1 MPASNRVCQTLLK
14 PGIKA
19 QVAMCLCYCSSL
31 MGCNMGWHSGWM
43 TQLQP
48 WILCRPV
55 ACCIATFLL
64 GYVSDDIAV
73 AGFKQKL
80 VEFGPCTQLTGVT
93 PFLYRDTHLEIRV
106 TFHLQQPSGRPH
118 WEEWEKLSWK
128 GCTKACHWK
137 TFSLAVSPH
146 HIVRLPLTQSCLLQ
160 AFTPFAAPFSKCL
173 FSLAFHEDIPTMPC
187 SHSIPVPRA
196 YRE

>member
-1 MPASNRVCQTLLK
+1 
-14 PGIKA
+14 
-19 QVAMCLCYCSSL
+19 MCLCYCSSL

-106 TFHLQQPSGRPH
+106 TFHLQQPSGRSH

-160 AFTPFAAPFSKCL
+160 AFTSFAAPFSKCL
-173 FSLAFHEDIPTMPC
+173 FSLEPKIHWLFMRTSQPC
-187 SHSIPVPRA
+187 PVHTPSLCHGLTGSSLKPVTQ
-196 YRE
+196 YFP